1 LLLSWVRVPQSV
13 FYCVVFRQ
21 QLFFLFVILLLVLRF
36 TGSGYPFW
44 YLQTFLACYCVY
56 LSSTLYPISVSI
68 IFVLQHIGE
77 YLSSI
82 NYTIHKCVSVIP
94 FEQARSV
101 YNVYICH
108 HCFIIDRYYLSYT
121 GIQSKQ
127 Y

>member
-1 LLLSWVRVPQSV
+1 MLLSGIRVPQSV

-21 QLFFLFVILLLVLRF
+21 RLFFSLCHSIACPSIYGFWLPILVSSNFSGMILCVSVIYVIPYKCIYYLCVTTYRRVFVF
-36 TGSGYPFW
+36 
-44 YLQTFLACYCVY
+44 
-56 LSSTLYPISVSI
+56 
-68 IFVLQHIGE
+68 
-77 YLSSI
+77 I

-94 FEQARSV
+94 LEQARSV

-121 GIQSKQ
+121 GIQSNQ